1 MKKTY
6 NIKWCKKCV
15 LPNTRPNL
23 TILKNGICSIC
34 SLKKEKINW
43 QVRFKFLKNLSK
55 KIKKRSKNNYDCV
68 IPVSG
73 GKDSFWQVLTA
84 LRLGLKPLAVTWK
97 PSGRN
102 QLGEKNLKN
111 LIKLGVDH
119 IDYTIS
125 PKIEKAMMLKALKNF
140 GSIGIPMHLS
150 IFNIT
155 YKVANTFD
163 IPLVIWGENP
173 SAEYGYKNIS
183 EIKKNPDHKYFMQ
196 HNIIKNTKLSF
207 WKDRLIS
214 EKDLNGFYFT
224 PRQKN
229 KVMSIFLGDFIKW
242 DPKKVYQEVKK
253 AGFKESKKAKTGLY
267 NFADLDDD
275 FISIHHYLKWY
286 KFGFTRLFDNLSIEI
301 RNKRLNRSEAI
312 KIIKLNK
319 TIKPISDIKKFCKFV
334 NISVKQFEKIINKF
348 RNQTIW
354 KKNKKGIWYIKNFIV
369 TNYLWN

>member
-125 PKIEKAMMLKALKNF
+125 PKIEKDMMLKALKNF
-140 GSIGIPMHLS
+140 GSIGIPMHL
-150 IFNIT
+150 
-155 YKVANTFD
+155 
-163 IPLVIWGENP
+163 
-173 SAEYGYKNIS
+173 
-183 EIKKNPDHKYFMQ
+183 
-196 HNIIKNTKLSF
+196 
-207 WKDRLIS
+207 
-214 EKDLNGFYFT
+214 
-224 PRQKN
+224 
-229 KVMSIFLGDFIKW
+229 
-242 DPKKVYQEVKK
+242 
-253 AGFKESKKAKTGLY
+253 
-267 NFADLDDD
+267 
-275 FISIHHYLKWY
+275 
-286 KFGFTRLFDNLSIEI
+286 
-301 RNKRLNRSEAI
+301 
-312 KIIKLNK
+312 
-319 TIKPISDIKKFCKFV
+319 
-334 NISVKQFEKIINKF
+334 
-348 RNQTIW
+348 
-354 KKNKKGIWYIKNFIV
+354 
-369 TNYLWN
+369 